1 MVVLSRL
8 VVGLVTLI
16 ACTAAITEAQQAA
29 AEPDSARVLRALRI
43 QSAVR
48 IDGLLDDSAWAS
60 AEVAT
65 SFRQREPREGAS
77 ATLPTEVRVLWDD
90 EALYVAARMYD
101 RSPDSIIALLARRDE
116 VTPSDEFFVGIDGDR
131 DRRTAYVFS
140 VTPRGTRTD
149 VLIYNDNMRD
159 PSWDAVWQAATRIDE
174 RGWTAEM
181 RIPLTQLRVRGDAP
195 WGVNFFR
202 WIARRR
208 EDTQWA
214 LIPRASPAWVSH
226 YGELRGV
233 APTSTPRRLEILPYT
248 LGRVTR
254 APTEAANPFQRRMR
268 PAVALGADLKAGLG
282 PFTVTA
288 AINPDFGQVEADPS
302 EVNLTSVE
310 TFLEEKRP
318 FFVEGVDLFDFSLG
332 YFFGSEKLFYSRR
345 IGRRPQ
351 ASIPGDPAY
360 VDEPDVTTILAA
372 VKLTGRTARGW
383 SIGVLDAVTG
393 EEHARLDGDPAVP
406 ASVPVEPMTNYTVAR
421 LTRDLNEGRTV
432 LGAIGTA
439 MHRRLNGAATFSE
452 LRSAAYAAGVDL
464 RHRFGRAA
472 QYRLDAHVLGSHVRG
487 STEAIDETQ
496 RSSAR
501 YFQRPDASHL
511 DYDPTRTS
519 LSGAGAF
526 TELWK
531 SGGNWRWG
539 ATGRIVSPG
548 FEANDMGYQP
558 GSDFVSNSTWLGYES
573 YRQTRRFR
581 RWWWYLNT
589 LGWWNTAG
597 ERQGLRFFLNSEA
610 ELPNG
615 LGMFVKLQRDLP
627 GLSATELRGGPSLF
641 RPARS
646 LFVTEVWTNNAR
658 PLSGWVSVTG
668 SREDDGGASSLL
680 VQPNVT
686 LRPSSQL
693 QLTLAP
699 TLKWMRNPW
708 QYIDDPQEEGTSHW
722 VVGRLAQRTASLTA
736 RLSYTFTPD
745 LSLQLYAQPFV
756 SGGDY
761 RDFRQ
766 VVDARAPDNAQRF
779 REIVMDPSPNAR
791 SGKYT
796 ADLDNNGG
804 APSSF
809 DDPDFSKRE
818 FSSSAVLRWEYRPG
832 STLFVAWS
840 QARDARDPVS
850 PFRLQSDVKRLF
862 SERPTNA
869 LLVKVSYWMGL

>member
-1 MVVLSRL
+1 MGALAWWVRC
-8 VVGLVTLI
+8 LI
-16 ACTAAITEAQQAA
+16 AVAMWTSAIAEAQKSG
-29 AEPDSARVLRALRI
+29 AESDSARVLSARRL
-43 QSAVR
+43 QSGVR
-48 IDGLLDDSAWAS
+48 IDGHLDDSAWAS
-60 AEVAT
+60 AEVA
-65 SFRQREPREGAS
+65 SNFRQREPSEGTA

-90 EALYVAARMYD
+90 DALYVAARMQD
-101 RSPDSIIALLARRDE
+101 PSPDSIIALLARRDE

-159 PSWDAVWQAATRIDE
+159 PSWDAVWEGAARIDE
-174 RGWTAEM
+174 GGWTAEM
-181 RIPLTQLRVRGDAP
+181 RIPLTQLRARRDAS

-233 APTSTPRRLEILPYT
+233 TPTSTPRRLEIVPYT
-248 LGRVTR
+248 VGRVTR
-254 APTEAANPFQRRMR
+254 APGKAADPFHRRMR
-268 PAVALGADLKAGLG
+268 PVATLGADLKAGLG

-302 EVNLTSVE
+302 EVNLTSIE
-310 TFLEEKRP
+310 TFLPEKRP

-351 ASIPGDPAY
+351 GSIPGDPPY
-360 VDEPDVTTILAA
+360 VDEPNVTTILAA
-372 VKLTGRTARGW
+372 AKLTGRTSGGW
-383 SIGVLDAVTG
+383 SVGLLDAVAG
-393 EEHARLDGDPAVP
+393 QEQARLDGDPALP
-406 ASVPVEPMTNYTVAR
+406 ATVPVEPMTNYSVAR
-421 LTRDLNEGRTV
+421 VLRDLNGGRTV
-432 LGAIGTA
+432 LGAIGTVI
-439 MHRRLNGAATFSE
+439 HRRLNGAATFSH
-452 LRSAAYAAGVDL
+452 LRSAAYTGGVDL
-464 RHRFGRAA
+464 RHRFGRVG
-472 QYRLDAHVLGSHVRG
+472 QYRLDAYVLGSHVRG
-487 STEAIDETQ
+487 STEAIDQTQ
-496 RSSAR
+496 RASAR
-501 YFQRPDASHL
+501 YFQRPDAPHL
-511 DYDPTRTS
+511 EYDSTRTS

-526 TELWK
+526 AELRK

-539 ATGRIVSPG
+539 ATGRVVTPG

-558 GSDFVSNSTWLGYES
+558 GSDFVSNSTWIGYES

-597 ERQGLRFFLNSEA
+597 ERHGMRLFLNSEA

-615 LGMFVKLQRDLP
+615 LGMFLKLQRDLA
-627 GLSATELRGGPSLF
+627 GLSPTELRGGPSLF

-646 LFVTEVWTNNAR
+646 LFVTELWTNNAR
-658 PLSGWVSVTG
+658 RLSGWLSMTG
-668 SREDDGGASSLL
+668 SQEDEGGARSLL
-680 VQPNVT
+680 VEPNVT

-693 QLTLAP
+693 QLTVSPALR
-699 TLKWMRNPW
+699 WMRNPW
-708 QYIDDPQEEGTSHW
+708 QYVEDLEEDGTSHW
-722 VVGRLAQRTASLTA
+722 VVGRLTQRTASLTA
-736 RLSYTFTPD
+736 RVSYTFTPD

-756 SGGDY
+756 SGGTY
-761 RDFRQ
+761 RDFQQ
-766 VVDARAPDNAQRF
+766 VADARASDHARRF
-779 REIVMDPSPNAR
+779 RNVQMDPLSDGRSGRYTVDLNTDGAAR
-791 SGKYT
+791 S
-796 ADLDNNGG
+796 A
-804 APSSF
+804 F
-809 DDPDFSKRE
+809 EDPDFSKRE
-818 FSSSAVLRWEYRPG
+818 FTSSAVLRWEYRPG

-840 QARDARDPVS
+840 QARNAGEPVS
-850 PFRLQSDVKRLF
+850 RFRLQEDVKRLF
-862 SERPTNA
+862 GERPTNA

>member
-1 MVVLSRL
+1 MRVLPRLIARL
-8 VVGLVTLI
+8 VAVAT
-16 ACTAAITEAQQAA
+16 CTTPMADAQQAA
-29 AEPDSARVLRALRI
+29 APDSARVLTASRA

-48 IDGLLDDSAWAS
+48 VDGLLDDSAWVS
-60 AEVAT
+60 AAVAT
-65 SFRQREPREGAS
+65 SFRQREPSEGAA
-77 ATLPTEVRVLWDD
+77 ATLATEVRVLWDD
-90 EALYVAARMYD
+90 DALYVGARMRD
-101 RSPDSIIALLARRDE
+101 PSPDSIIALLARRDE
-116 VTPSDEFFVGIDGDR
+116 MTPSDEFFIGIDGDR

-159 PSWDAVWQAATRIDE
+159 PSWDAVWQAATRIDGS
-174 RGWTAEM
+174 GWTAEM
-181 RIPLTQLRVRGDAP
+181 RIPLTQLRVRGDSP

-233 APTSTPRRLEILPYT
+233 APASTARRLEMVPYT

-254 APTEAANPFQRRMR
+254 APTEAANPFHRRMR
-268 PAVALGADLKAGLG
+268 PAAALGADLKAGLG
-282 PFTVTA
+282 PFTITA

-351 ASIPGDPAY
+351 ASVPGDPAY

-372 VKLTGRTARGW
+372 AKLTGRTARGW
-383 SIGVLDAVTG
+383 SIGLLDAVTG
-393 EEHARLDGDPAVP
+393 EERARLDGDPTVP
-406 ASVPVEPMTNYTVAR
+406 STVPVEPMTNYTVAR
-421 LTRDLNEGRTV
+421 VMRDLNEGRTV
-432 LGAIGTA
+432 IGAIGTA
-439 MHRRLNGAATFSE
+439 MHRRLNGAATFTD
-452 LRSAAYAAGVDL
+452 LRSAAYSGGFDV
-464 RHRFGRAA
+464 RHRFGHAG
-472 QYRLDAHVLGSHVRG
+472 QYRMNAYVLGTHVRG
-487 STEAIDETQ
+487 STEAIDATQ
-496 RSSAR
+496 RASAR
-501 YFQRPDASHL
+501 YFQRPDAPHL

-526 TELWK
+526 TEIWK

-539 ATGRIVSPG
+539 ATGRLVTPA
-548 FEANDMGYQP
+548 FDANDIGYQP
-558 GSDFVSNSTWLGYES
+558 GSDFVSNSTWIGYES

-597 ERQGLRFFLNSEA
+597 ERLGMRFFMNSEA

-615 LGMFVKLQRDLP
+615 LGMFLKLQRDLP
-627 GLSATELRGGPSLF
+627 GLSPTELRGGPSLF

-646 LFVTEVWTNNAR
+646 LFLTEVWTNNAR
-658 PLSGWVSVTG
+658 RVSGWVSLMG
-668 SREDDGGASSLL
+668 SREDGGGAGSLT

-693 QLTLAP
+693 QLSVAPKLAW
-699 TLKWMRNPW
+699 TRNPW
-708 QYIDDPQEEGTSHW
+708 QYVDDPVEEGTSHW

-745 LSLQLYAQPFV
+745 LSLQLYAHPFV
-756 SGGDY
+756 SGGAY

-766 VVDARAPDNAQRF
+766 VVDARAPHEARRF
-779 REIVMDPSPNAR
+779 RAAAMDASSNAR
-791 SGKYT
+791 SGRYT
-796 ADLDNNGG
+796 VDLNDDGG
-804 APSSF
+804 VLSAF
-809 DDPDFSKRE
+809 DDPSFSARE
-818 FSSSAVLRWEYRPG
+818 FTSSAVLRWEYRPG

-840 QARDARDPVS
+840 QARDAGDPVS
-850 PFRLQSDVKRLF
+850 PFQLQSDVKRLF
-862 SERPTNA
+862 GERPTNA